1 MYRDTSIKS
10 HERLDRGTSTRIM
23 ISSPASRIPSKFSK
37 FMKCSENKTR
47 LIDLI
52 CEVISTDYKKAL
64 KILKCK

>member
-1 MYRDTSIKS
+1 MYRDISIKS
-10 HERLDRGTSTRIM
+10 YERLDRGTSTRIM
-23 ISSPASRIPSKFSK
+23 ISSPTSRIPSKFSK
-37 FMKCSENKTR
+37 FMKCDENKTR